1 MDQKQRVREGYN
13 KIATDYLAARM
24 ASHHDVALLEE
35 LVERL
40 PHGARVLDA
49 GCGAGIPVTRF
60 LARHFSV
67 LGVDISDEQI
77 NLARVS
83 VPSASFVRKDMTA
96 LGLDDAS
103 YDAVVCFYAIF
114 HIPKEQHPEVLAN
127 FYRLL
132 KLNGLLL
139 ICVANTPEAHEG
151 SETFFSES
159 MFYSSPAVAD
169 SVATIAEIGF
179 ELIWQKELDDP
190 LDENSSQLFV
200 LARKPQGPNT

>member
-1 MDQKQRVREGYN
+1 MDPKQRVRESYN
-13 KIATDYLAARM
+13 RIATEYLAARM

-60 LARHFSV
+60 LVRHFSV

-83 VPSASFVRKDMTA
+83 VPSASFVRKDMTV

-103 YDAVVCFYAIF
+103 FDAVVCFYSIF
-114 HIPKEQHPEVLAN
+114 HVPRDQHSEVLIN
-127 FYRLL
+127 FFRLL
-132 KLNGLLL
+132 KPDGLLL
-139 ICVANTPEAHEG
+139 VCVSNSPEEHEG
-151 SETFFSES
+151 EEIFLSQS
-159 MFYSSPAVAD
+159 MFFSSPAVAD
-169 SVATIAEIGF
+169 SVAMVAEAGF
-179 ELIWQKELDDP
+179 ELIWQKEISDP
-190 LDENSSQLFV
+190 LDENSSQLFI
-200 LARKPQGPNT
+200 LARKQNEPGS